1 MKCSRPGFRIHVPAP
16 PTSPRGFAC
25 SRVWHPAQQ
34 AVAFERRPVS
44 TLLREAGSGSAAFPL
59 ATLIAGRMWVVA
71 TPDLAHEVLHS
82 PDARYR
88 AGTANQRI
96 LPVLPQGTVL
106 TLDGAAHRARRRVLA
121 PLFHGNSL
129 AGLAPIIRDVAASEI
144 ARWPTGRPFAVL
156 PRTRFMTLCIAARLL
171 LGIDGQARVGELEC
185 QLAKV
190 LRPYSMLAG
199 IDRMARLGPASP
211 QASAERRRAGFA
223 RGVAQ
228 VRRARGPR
236 PRAAPP
242 DAVDVLR
249 AGTDSESRP
258 SDSEI
263 ADELFALL
271 LAAHETT
278 ATALAWAIHLL
289 ASNPNTAKA
298 LSDPAAS
305 GARPLM
311 DAVISE
317 VLRLHPPLVDIVR
330 ELAEPARLGRAD
342 LEAGTLIL
350 IPPSLIHRHALPDPR
365 TWLPFGGGE
374 RRCLGASLALLE
386 LNEILAH
393 IVERFELR
401 PASARRER
409 TRLHGTALIP
419 ERGGLVV
426 MEPAERSHT

>member
-1 MKCSRPGFRIHVPAP
+1 
-16 PTSPRGFAC
+16 
-25 SRVWHPAQQ
+25 
-34 AVAFERRPVS
+34 
-44 TLLREAGSGSAAFPL
+44 
-59 ATLIAGRMWVVA
+59 MWVVA

-106 TLDGAAHRARRRVLA
+106 TLDGGAHRERRRVLA
-121 PLFHGNSL
+121 PLFHGDSL
-129 AGLAPIIRDVAASEI
+129 AGLAPIIRDVAASEL

-156 PRTRFMTLCIAARLL
+156 PRTRLMTLRIAARLL
-171 LGIDGQARVGELEC
+171 LGIEGHALAGELEC
-185 QLAKV
+185 HMSKV

-211 QASAERRRAGFA
+211 QAFAERRRAGFA

-228 VRRARGPR
+228 IRCARGPR
-236 PRAAPP
+236 PPAAPP
-242 DAVDVLR
+242 DAVDALR
-249 AGTDSESRP
+249 AAADSESLP

-263 ADELFALL
+263 ADELFTLL
-271 LAAHETT
+271 LAGNETT

-298 LSDPAAS
+298 LSDQAAT

-317 VLRLHPPLVDIVR
+317 VLRLRPPLVDIVR
-330 ELAEPARLGRAD
+330 ELAEPARLGGAD

-350 IPPSLIHRHALPDPR
+350 IPPSLIHQHALPAPDAFIPERFLGRHPDSR

-386 LNEILAH
+386 MREILAH

-401 PASARRER
+401 PTSGRREG

-426 MEPAERSHT
+426 MEPADRSHALPAEEASHGD

>member
-1 MKCSRPGFRIHVPAP
+1 
-16 PTSPRGFAC
+16 
-25 SRVWHPAQQ
+25 
-34 AVAFERRPVS
+34 
-44 TLLREAGSGSAAFPL
+44 
-59 ATLIAGRMWVVA
+59 MWVVA

-96 LPVLPQGTVL
+96 LPVLPEGTVL

-121 PLFHGNSL
+121 PLFRGDSL
-129 AGLAPIIRDVAASEI
+129 AGLAPIIREVAASEI
-144 ARWPTGRPFAVL
+144 TRWPTGRPFAVL
-156 PRTRFMTLCIAARLL
+156 PRTRSMTLRIAARLL
-171 LGIDGQARVGELEC
+171 LGIEGHALVGELEC
-185 QLAKV
+185 HLSRV

-211 QASAERRRAGFA
+211 QAFAERRRAGFA

-236 PRAAPP
+236 PHVAPP

-249 AGTDSESRP
+249 AAADSESRP

-271 LAAHETT
+271 LAGHETT

-289 ASNPNTAKA
+289 ASHPDTAKA

-317 VLRLHPPLVDIVR
+317 LLRLRPPLVDIVR
-330 ELAEPARLGRAD
+330 ELAEPARLGGVD

-350 IPPSLIHRHALPDPR
+350 IPPSLVHQHAIPAPEAFIPERFLGRHPDPR

-386 LNEILAH
+386 LREILAH
-393 IVERFELR
+393 IAERFELR
-401 PASARRER
+401 PASGPREG

-419 ERGGLVV
+419 EHGGRVV
-426 MEPAERSHT
+426 MEPADPSHALHANGR

>member
-1 MKCSRPGFRIHVPAP
+1 M
-16 PTSPRGFAC
+16 
-25 SRVWHPAQQ
+25 
-34 AVAFERRPVS
+34 AFQRRPVS
-44 TLLREAGSGSAAFPL
+44 TLLREAGSGSEAFSL

-71 TPDLAHEVLHS
+71 SPDLAHDVLHS
-82 PDARYR
+82 ADARCR
-88 AGTANQRI
+88 AGTANRRI
-96 LPVLPQGTVL
+96 LPVLPQGTLL
-106 TLDGAAHRARRRVLA
+106 TLDGVAHRARRRVLA
-121 PLFHGNSL
+121 PLFHGDSL
-129 AGLAPIIRDVAASEI
+129 AELAPIIRDVAATEV
-144 ARWPTGRPFAVL
+144 ARWPTSRPFAVL

-171 LGIDGQARVGELEC
+171 LGIEGPALVGELEC
-185 QLAKV
+185 HMSKV

-211 QASAERRRAGFA
+211 QAFAERRRVRFA

-228 VRRARGPR
+228 VRRARAPL

-242 DAVDVLR
+242 DAVDVLH
-249 AGTDSESRP
+249 AATDSDSRP

-271 LAAHETT
+271 LAGHETT

-289 ASNPNTAKA
+289 ASDPNTAEA
-298 LSDPAAS
+298 LSDRAAS

-317 VLRLHPPLVDIVR
+317 VLRLRPPLVDIVR
-330 ELAEPARLGRAD
+330 ELAEPARLGGAD

-350 IPPSLIHRHALPDPR
+350 IPPSLIHQHTRPSPDAFIAERFLGREPDRR
-365 TWLPFGGGE
+365 TWVPFGGGE

-386 LNEILAH
+386 LREILAH

-401 PASARRER
+401 SASERREYA
-409 TRLHGTALIP
+409 RLYGTALIP
-419 ERGGLVV
+419 ERGGEVE
-426 MEPAERSHT
+426 MQPR